1 MHPETALE
9 VPLVA
14 QVAPETASSLNS
26 LATTIICLCGVLSA
40 LLASLAVLRSS
51 LLPYFWILFH
61 SVQLLA
67 YTVLIEIPR
76 PAPALYLMGKLLKMV
91 RLDLK
96 PTDTISAVDP
106 DDAAAFGRATA
117 AGLHSYSP
125 LL

>member
-1 MHPETALE
+1 MPPETALE

-14 QVAPETASSLNS
+14 QVAPETANSLNS

-106 DDAAAFGRATA
+106 DDAAAFERATA